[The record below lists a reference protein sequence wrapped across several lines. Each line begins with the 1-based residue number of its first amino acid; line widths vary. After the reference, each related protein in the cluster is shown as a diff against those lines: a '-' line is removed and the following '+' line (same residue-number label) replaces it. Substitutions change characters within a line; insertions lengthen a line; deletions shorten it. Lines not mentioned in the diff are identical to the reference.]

1 MKAGVAKYAYAAPF
15 LAQRRFVH
23 KLLLDYELGVR
34 NGRSCYAYY
43 APGACD
49 RWRGRGGRVLRQ
61 KLSENHHDG
70 EGSVVGKK
78 RVSRCCMS
86 RQALIRGKIWV
97 PTRADEDR
105 VKAVLLKAIL
115 PRRG

>member
-49 RWRGRGGRVLRQ
+49 RWRGRGGGVLRQ

-70 EGSVVGKK
+70 AGSVVGNK
-78 RVSRCCMS
+78 RESWCSMC
-86 RQALIRGKIWV
+86 RQALIRGRIWV
-97 PTRADEDR
+97 PTSPDEDGGQ
-105 VKAVLLKAIL
+105 AVRPKAIHAS
-115 PRRG
+115 R